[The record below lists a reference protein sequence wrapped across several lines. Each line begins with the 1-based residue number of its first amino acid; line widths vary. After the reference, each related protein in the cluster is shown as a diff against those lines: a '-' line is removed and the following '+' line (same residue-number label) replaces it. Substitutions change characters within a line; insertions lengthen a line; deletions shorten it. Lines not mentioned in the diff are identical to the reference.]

1 MLALVLG
8 PQRRCNTVLFSRS
21 LKISVQLARCALFD
35 PSIVG
40 MSPDRS
46 EIFDSNREPI
56 SAANYHCCV
65 RAQGKQ

>member
-8 PQRRCNTVLFSRS
+8 PQRRRNTALFSRS

-46 EIFDSNREPI
+46 EIFDSQPRTDLSRELSLLRPG
-56 SAANYHCCV
+56 A
-65 RAQGKQ
+65 R